1 MKKFIKGD
9 KTMEHEMISSE
20 NTKLH
25 QDSHPTFEN
34 SGTGVWGSIIF
45 IVLMLV
51 IMAVI
56 SIYMK

>member
-1 MKKFIKGD
+1 
-9 KTMEHEMISSE
+9 MEHEMISSE

-45 IVLMLV
+45 IVLMLI